1 MKSSDRLSCLEK
13 CLNSS
18 VLEMET
24 LQVEKKSTYGNCTV
38 FVTSYTFFLS
48 GKQAVAF
55 WLISYFVF
63 VVWLFSFL
71 MRN

>member
-24 LQVEKKSTYGNCTV
+24 QVEKNPLMEIVLYLLPVILFSEWE
-38 FVTSYTFFLS
+38 TSRQLS
-48 GKQAVAF
+48 G
-55 WLISYFVF
+55 
-63 VVWLFSFL
+63 
-71 MRN
+71 